1 MKSGKKI
8 INGKGI
14 FFSLHCTDVNLVFQV
29 VPDEQQTVPLKF

>member
-8 INGKGI
+8 MEKAF